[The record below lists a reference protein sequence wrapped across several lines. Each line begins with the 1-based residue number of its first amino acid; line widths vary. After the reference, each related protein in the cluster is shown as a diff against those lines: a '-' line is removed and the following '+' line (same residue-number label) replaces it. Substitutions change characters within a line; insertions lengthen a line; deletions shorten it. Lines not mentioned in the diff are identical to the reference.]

1 MVGSTACERDRE
13 NLCHPRG
20 LHANSEQLI
29 SHEKCARKFGDTS
42 K

>member
-1 MVGSTACERDRE
+1 MVGSTACERDRG

-20 LHANSEQLI
+20 LHANSEQL